1 MNDLGNELASFPR
14 DILIYRLSLLLVILH
29 FSDSWVIFLPVS
41 IASLFVFTLRSSAV
55 NRWLWLCVL
64 LGITVYNFHF
74 WNQVDNH
81 KYLINY
87 WVGAC
92 FLSTFY
98 KDRLNVLKANANVL
112 IILTFLFA
120 LYWKI
125 ASPDF
130 LNGTFMQLQLLTEP
144 RLQYLTVFFT
154 NIEYDLLKD
163 KLRLMEFM
171 VSDPNLYMKI
181 TLNSDPVLMPLA
193 LLLTYSALV
202 LEFGI
207 LASFILTKIRFFR
220 MNRDYFLLVF
230 LAATYLFV
238 PVVAFGFT
246 LAILGIAQIE
256 LYEIKKFKLYF
267 LAFIF
272 LQIMSR
278 FSVIDLI
285 RGDFSF

>member
-1 MNDLGNELASFPR
+1 MGCLSF
-14 DILIYRLSLLLVILH
+14 
-29 FSDSWVIFLPVS
+29 
-41 IASLFVFTLRSSAV
+41 
-55 NRWLWLCVL
+55 
-64 LGITVYNFHF
+64 
-74 WNQVDNH
+74 
-81 KYLINY
+81 
-87 WVGAC
+87 
-92 FLSTFY
+92 
-98 KDRLNVLKANANVL
+98 
-112 IILTFLFA
+112 
-120 LYWKI
+120 
-125 ASPDF
+125 
-130 LNGTFMQLQLLTEP
+130 
-144 RLQYLTVFFT
+144 
-154 NIEYDLLKD
+154 
-163 KLRLMEFM
+163 
-171 VSDPNLYMKI
+171 
-181 TLNSDPVLMPLA
+181 
-193 LLLTYSALV
+193 